1 VTDRIYTG
9 RTADTL
15 ANGRPLGFGDEVQL
29 TSEEEKANQ
38 QLIDRGTCLVEK
50 PRPRPGRRPTSDPP
64 GDHRHHDR
72 RAQAARPADRTLAS
86 GCPSG

>member
-29 TSEEEKANQ
+29 TSEEEEANQ
-38 QLIDRGTCLVEK
+38 QLIDRGDLPAVEK
-50 PRPRPGRRPTSDPP
+50 PK
-64 GDHRHHDR
+64 
-72 RAQAARPADRTLAS
+72 ARKEADK
-86 GCPSG
+86 